1 MGKILV
7 VGSLNVDMVM
17 NVDHMPAEGE
27 TILCDGMTLVPGGKG
42 ANQACAAGRLGT
54 DVAML
59 GAIGDDD
66 YGALQLKSLSEAG
79 VEVGGLLKKEG
90 QNTGTAFITVNK
102 SGNNSIVVAPG
113 ANSAFR
119 PEDIEANRALIEQ
132 CEIMI
137 LQLEIPLDTVC
148 YAAKLAKSLGKTVIL
163 DPAPVPE
170 HFPEELYEYVDIVK
184 PNETELG
191 MLTGIAEAQKHLTE
205 AAQVLKARGVKNV
218 LVTLGGDGVYINPE
232 SGEEIRIPACKVKA
246 VDTTAAGDSFT
257 AALAAMLLNGESLE
271 AAAEFANRVSAIVV
285 TRKGAQSSIP
295 TIDEVVNY
303 SKELERVG

>member
-102 SGNNSIVVAPG
+102 SGNNSIVVVPG

-119 PEDIEANRALIEQ
+119 PEDIEANRELIEQ
-132 CEIMI
+132 QLSALPLAQYGWIETAELEFSERIRRVCEQECPM
-137 LQLEIPLDTVC
+137 
-148 YAAKLAKSLGKTVIL
+148 YGKTWACP
-163 DPAPVPE
+163 PAVGTV
-170 HFPEELYEYVDIVK
+170 EECRARCLSYPHALY
-184 PNETELG
+184 
-191 MLTGIAEAQKHLTE
+191 LTTLTE
-205 AAQVLKARGVKNV
+205 VSDIANLDETLATRAPHEAVTREALAILKPHVKDVMALSTEACAICEHCAYPDAPCRHPELMFPCVESHGIIVTALAEKEGSDFYGGN
-218 LVTLGGDGVYINPE
+218 LVTWF
-232 SGEEIRIPACKVKA
+232 S
-246 VDTTAAGDSFT
+246 
-257 AALAAMLLNGESLE
+257 LLLFHE
-271 AAAEFANRVSAIVV
+271 
-285 TRKGAQSSIP
+285 
-295 TIDEVVNY
+295 
-303 SKELERVG
+303 